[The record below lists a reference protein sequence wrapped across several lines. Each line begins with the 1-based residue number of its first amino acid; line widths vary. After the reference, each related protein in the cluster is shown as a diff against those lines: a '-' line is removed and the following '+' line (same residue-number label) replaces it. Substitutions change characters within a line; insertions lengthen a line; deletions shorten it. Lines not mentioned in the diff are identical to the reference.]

1 MGLKKANRSVWLF
14 LSIYPLDA
22 DRFWREALA
31 RMRLVRKVFWEGYMT
46 YQRVSYESTVQGYG
60 IRTIVLDVG
69 GGVDGLW
76 KGDEN

>member
-1 MGLKKANRSVWLF
+1 M
-14 LSIYPLDA
+14 
-22 DRFWREALA
+22 RF
-31 RMRLVRKVFWEGYMT
+31 VRKVFWEGCVVW
-46 YQRVSYESTVQGYG
+46 QRFSYESTVQGHG